1 MLTFKDNKISFDL
14 SRCQQCGACEAVCPK
29 GAIAMERQADGT
41 LRVAVDHGRC
51 IRCKRCV
58 AVCPANKREDCSSY
72 FEGFEAKGYFLGWNA
87 DEGVRR
93 ECSSGGVAKT
103 IVVESLRSGV
113 ADGVYT
119 LRRTEDFPFAE
130 GEFYTKDNIPA
141 YGDMP
146 NSVYHSVPVCRNI
159 GKVGRCGRLVV
170 VGTACQLR
178 AMNVAL
184 RGKADEVIRV
194 CIFCKQQKTLGSTRF
209 IAKMMGAEIPEN
221 LKFSPRYRGT
231 GWPGIVRVN
240 DAKLPWNRAA
250 ALPFG
255 RRLWTVGG
263 CNVCGDPFGTNAGAD
278 ITLMDP
284 WKIRQENAL
293 GETLVVVHTEAG
305 RRLLEALPG
314 LRLEPKA
321 FADVEAALD
330 LTDVWRKQQLV
341 PFFRGEGCSP
351 AAAKAGRAE
360 QRQRRFFVGLLE
372 ALPRMPMV
380 FYRALCKLPDMRNKH
395 LKR

>member
-1 MLTFKDNKISFDL
+1 MLSFVDNKISFDL

-146 NSVYHSVPVCRNI
+146 NSVYHSVPACRNI

-170 VGTACQLR
+170 VGTACQLL

-184 RGKADEVIRV
+184 RGKATEVIRV

-250 ALPFG
+250 QIPFG
-255 RRLWTVGG
+255 RRLWTVPG
-263 CNVCGDPFGTNAGAD
+263 CDVCGDSFGTECGAD
-278 ITLMDP
+278 ISLMDP
-284 WKIRQENAL
+284 WEIRQQNDL
-293 GETLVVVHTEAG
+293 GETLITVHTENGLQLLRATPN
-305 RRLLEALPG
+305 LVLEAKTYQEVKP
-314 LRLEPKA
+314 
-321 FADVEAALD
+321 ALS
-330 LTDVWRKQQLV
+330 LKDVWRKQQLV
-341 PFFRGEGCSP
+341 PFFRGRDCDKKIM
-351 AAAKAGRAE
+351 KAGKKERQ
-360 QRQRRFFVGLLE
+360 QRKWLQLIVER
-372 ALPRMPMV
+372 LPRMPFI
-380 FYRALCKLPDMRNKH
+380 FYRALCKFPDLRNRI
-395 LKR
+395 LK

>member
-1 MLTFKDNKISFDL
+1 MLSFVDNKISFDL

-29 GAIAMERQADGT
+29 GAIAMERLADGT
-41 LRVAVDHGRC
+41 LRVAVDYGRC

-58 AVCPANKREDCSSY
+58 AVCPANKREDYSSY
-72 FEGFEAKGYFLGWNA
+72 FKGFEAKGYFLGWNA

-103 IVVESLRSGV
+103 IVVESLRSGL

-184 RGKADEVIRV
+184 KGKADEVIRV

-209 IAKMMGAEIPEN
+209 IAKMMGAEIPES
-221 LKFSPRYRGT
+221 LKFSARYRGT

-240 DAKLPWNRAA
+240 GAKLSWNRAA

-263 CNVCGDPFGTNAGAD
+263 CNVCGDPFGTNAGG
-278 ITLMDP
+278 
-284 WKIRQENAL
+284 Q
-293 GETLVVVHTEAG
+293 
-305 RRLLEALPG
+305 RLLEALPG
-314 LRLEPKA
+314 LRLEPKP